1 MSQILNISFWVRK
14 NRINKKGQSP
24 LVVRLTL
31 TGQRID
37 FQPNILV
44 NSKMWDNHKQKLKT
58 KDAEAKVVN
67 DSLELIKLKLWD
79 IYHQLISAGN
89 ISLHDILDN
98 YHSKGIKTKK
108 LVELTKKHNADFK
121 QRLDIDRSFSTYE
134 KYTFTLQ
141 KLQAFIKSQYKT
153 DDIPISYVDKKW
165 MEDFYLFLRKEENNE
180 HNTAAKYVKN
190 LKHILTYGV
199 DISWIDQ
206 NPAEGYI
213 CSYKETEQVILGPE
227 ELSRIENK
235 RFQIPRLEI
244 ARKLFI
250 FQCYTGLS
258 YTDMAKLE
266 KQNLEQGPDGRLW
279 LNVRRT
285 KTDTVVRYPILTQ
298 AAKILEE
305 LAINPDSDKLFPQT
319 ISNQKMNSYLKEIAD
334 LCCITKNLTT
344 HVGRRTMASTVLLS
358 NGVPIETISRILG
371 HLKITTTMQYA
382 KVGDQMVS
390 KDIIK
395 LEKRLK
401 EGKSDSNR

>member
-14 NRINKKGQSP
+14 NRINKKGLSP
-24 LVVRLTL
+24 LVVRLSL
-31 TGQRID
+31 KGQRLD

-44 NSKMWDNHKQKLKT
+44 NSKLWDNNKQKLKT

-79 IYHQLISAGN
+79 IYHQLISAGEIN
-89 ISLHDILDN
+89 LYDILDN
-98 YHSKGIKTKK
+98 YHTRGNNTKK
-108 LVELTKKHNADFK
+108 LIELTKKHNEDFK
-121 QRLDIDRSFSTYE
+121 LRLDVDRSLSTYE
-134 KYTFTLQ
+134 KYIFTLQ
-141 KLQAFIKSQYKT
+141 KLQSYIKVRYKT
-153 DDIPISYVDKKW
+153 SDIPISYIDKIW
-165 MEDFYLFLRKEENNE
+165 MENFYLFLRKEENNE

-227 ELSRIENK
+227 ELNRIENK
-235 RFQIPRLEI
+235 RFQIPRLET

-266 KQNLEQGPDGRLW
+266 KNNLEQGPDGKLW
-279 LNVRRT
+279 LNVRRS

-305 LAINPDSDKLFPQT
+305 LTINPDTEKLFPQT

-334 LCCITKNLTT
+334 LCNINKNLTT

-390 KDIIK
+390 KDMIK

-401 EGKSDSNR
+401 ESKSDTDG